1 MIKIFSKGHLFG
13 FVYKMSFKLCA
24 VLDKVQREVK
34 GSHNVKQKNI
44 LNILAYQVFRD
55 KISKE
60 SLIENENANKIQN
73 LEQIIKINV
82 KKESRLEEEK
92 NQYEMMVLEQQKIIR
107 LALARIFP
115 NQNISTKTQFCQV

>member
-13 FVYKMSFKLCA
+13 FVYKMSVKSCA

-107 LALARIFP
+107 LALARIVP
-115 NQNISTKTQFCQV
+115 NKNISTKTQFCQV

>member
-1 MIKIFSKGHLFG
+1 
-13 FVYKMSFKLCA
+13 MSVKSCA

-60 SLIENENANKIQN
+60 SLIEKENANKIQN

-107 LALARIFP
+107 LALARIVP